1 MKGMA
6 LFFDQEEVELY
17 KGSYVLAYSDEEA
30 LNKSEAGTKI
40 REIIR
45 EGVPKISVKTY
56 ALDEWYQKFREYKA
70 QDSVEVSYYDPAE
83 LAYSTFTAYITNFA
97 YELVWADVSAEEGAT
112 SKSLW
117 KVSFDIIAY

>member
-1 MKGMA
+1 MKGMS

-30 LNKSEAGTKI
+30 LNKSEAGTKL

-56 ALDEWYQKFREYKA
+56 ALDEWFQKFREYKA

-117 KVSFDIIAY
+117 KMSFDIIAY